1 MLEGFLLEK
10 GKERNKIN
18 LFIGTISQFPVRIVL
33 NFYLAA
39 IQNYFIIL
47 REIIM
52 NKTLTVRQFAGVKRI
67 AQNVNPLVVKKNKIA
82 AKIDELNAE
91 YNALTEEIEG
101 HEMGVK
107 ALTGGLTSEDLV
119 VKKVE
124 DTGKVD
130 KDGKPVKVTK
140 YEPKAGVVVFNE
152 EANVYE
158 IHVEEPA
165 IDNVAPETVDDA
177 EKAPEVEV
185 KAEGDSPFPN
195 NLPY

>member
-1 MLEGFLLEK
+1 
-10 GKERNKIN
+10 
-18 LFIGTISQFPVRIVL
+18 
-33 NFYLAA
+33 
-39 IQNYFIIL
+39 
-47 REIIM
+47 M

-107 ALTGGLTSEDLV
+107 ALTGGLISEDLV

-130 KDGKPVKVTK
+130 KDGKPIKVTK
-140 YEPKAGVVVFNE
+140 YEPKAGTVVFNE

-158 IHVEEPA
+158 IHIKEPIFEDATTETVTKIAEEPSFDL
-165 IDNVAPETVDDA
+165 IDEDNVSDNED
-177 EKAPEVEV
+177 KA
-185 KAEGDSPFPN
+185 
-195 NLPY
+195 

>member
-1 MLEGFLLEK
+1 
-10 GKERNKIN
+10 
-18 LFIGTISQFPVRIVL
+18 
-33 NFYLAA
+33 
-39 IQNYFIIL
+39 
-47 REIIM
+47 M

-130 KDGKPVKVTK
+130 KDGKPIKVTK

-152 EANVYE
+152 EANVYD
-158 IHVEEPA
+158 IHIEEPA
-165 IDNVAPETVDDA
+165 IDNVAPETVNDT

>member
-1 MLEGFLLEK
+1 MS
-10 GKERNKIN
+10 KI
-18 LFIGTISQFPVRIVL
+18 LS
-33 NFYLAA
+33 
-39 IQNYFIIL
+39 
-47 REIIM
+47 
-52 NKTLTVRQFAGVKRI
+52 VRQFATVKRV

-91 YNALTEEIEG
+91 FNALTEEIEG

-107 ALTGGLTSEDLV
+107 SLTGGLTSEDLV

-124 DTGKVD
+124 GTGKVD
-130 KDGKPVKVTK
+130 KNGCPVKVTK
-140 YEPKAGVVVFNE
+140 YEPKEGVVVFNE

-158 IHVEEPA
+158 IHTEEPE
-165 IDNVAPETVDDA
+165 IEDVVPEAVDDT

-185 KAEGDSPFPN
+185 KGSEDTIFPD

>member
-1 MLEGFLLEK
+1 M
-10 GKERNKIN
+10 
-18 LFIGTISQFPVRIVL
+18 
-33 NFYLAA
+33 
-39 IQNYFIIL
+39 
-47 REIIM
+47 
-52 NKTLTVRQFAGVKRI
+52 KTLTVRQFAGVKRI

-130 KDGKPVKVTK
+130 KEGRPIKVTK
-140 YEPKAGVVVFNE
+140 YEPKPGVVVFNE

-158 IHVEEPA
+158 IHVEEPEVE
-165 IDNVAPETVDDA
+165 DVVPETVDDT
-177 EKAPEVEV
+177 EKAPETEV
-185 KAEGDSPFPN
+185 KAGEEAPFDPTNPFNNGVETGDKLPFEE
-195 NLPY
+195 

>member
-1 MLEGFLLEK
+1 M
-10 GKERNKIN
+10 
-18 LFIGTISQFPVRIVL
+18 
-33 NFYLAA
+33 
-39 IQNYFIIL
+39 
-47 REIIM
+47 
-52 NKTLTVRQFAGVKRI
+52 KTLTVRQFAGVKRV
-67 AQNVNPLVVKKNKIA
+67 AQNVNPLVVKKNKVA

-140 YEPKAGVVVFNE
+140 YESKAGTVSFNE

-158 IHVEEPA
+158 IHVDEPTVE
-165 IDNVAPETVDDA
+165 DVAPESVDDT
-177 EKAPEVEV
+177 EKTPETEV
-185 KAEGDSPFPN
+185 KAGEESPFDPTN
-195 NLPY
+195 PFNDGTEAGDKLPFED

>member
-1 MLEGFLLEK
+1 M
-10 GKERNKIN
+10 
-18 LFIGTISQFPVRIVL
+18 
-33 NFYLAA
+33 
-39 IQNYFIIL
+39 
-47 REIIM
+47 
-52 NKTLTVRQFAGVKRI
+52 KTLTVRQFAGVKRI

-130 KDGKPVKVTK
+130 KEGRPIKVTK
-140 YEPKAGVVVFNE
+140 YEPKSGVVIFNE

-158 IHVEEPA
+158 IHTEEPT
-165 IDNVAPETVDDA
+165 IDNVAPETVDDT
-177 EKAPEVEV
+177 EKAPEVES
-185 KAEGDSPFPN
+185 ATFDPTNMGN
-195 NLPY
+195 NSESENKEWA

>member
-1 MLEGFLLEK
+1 M
-10 GKERNKIN
+10 
-18 LFIGTISQFPVRIVL
+18 
-33 NFYLAA
+33 
-39 IQNYFIIL
+39 
-47 REIIM
+47 
-52 NKTLTVRQFAGVKRI
+52 KTLTVRQFAGVKRI

-107 ALTGGLTSEDLV
+107 SLTDGLTSEDLV

-124 DTGKVD
+124 DTGKVG

-152 EANVYE
+152 EASVYE
-158 IHVEEPA
+158 IHIEMLLLK
-165 IDNVAPETVDDA
+165 TVDDT
-177 EKAPEVEV
+177 EKAPETEV
-185 KAEGDSPFPN
+185 KAGEESPFDPTNPFN
-195 NLPY
+195 NDAEAGDKLPFED

>member
-1 MLEGFLLEK
+1 
-10 GKERNKIN
+10 
-18 LFIGTISQFPVRIVL
+18 
-33 NFYLAA
+33 
-39 IQNYFIIL
+39 
-47 REIIM
+47 M
-52 NKTLTVRQFAGVKRI
+52 NKTLSVRQFATIKRV

-82 AKIDELNAE
+82 TKINELNAE

-101 HEMGVK
+101 HEMGIK
-107 ALTGGLTSEDLV
+107 ALTGGFISEDLV

-130 KDGKPVKVTK
+130 KEGKPIKVTK
-140 YEPKAGVVVFNE
+140 YEPKEGVVVFNE

-158 IHVEEPA
+158 IHVDEPKVEE
-165 IDNVAPETVDDA
+165 VTPEEVDDT

-185 KAEGDSPFPN
+185 KAEGDSPFPD

>member
-1 MLEGFLLEK
+1 M
-10 GKERNKIN
+10 
-18 LFIGTISQFPVRIVL
+18 
-33 NFYLAA
+33 
-39 IQNYFIIL
+39 
-47 REIIM
+47 
-52 NKTLTVRQFAGVKRI
+52 
-67 AQNVNPLVVKKNKIA
+67 VVKKNKIA

-124 DTGKVD
+124 DTGKVG

-140 YEPKAGVVVFNE
+140 YEPKAGIVVFNE

-158 IHVEEPA
+158 IHIEEPT
-165 IDNVAPETVDDA
+165 IDDVTSETVDDT
-177 EKAPEVEV
+177 EKAPDTEI
-185 KAEGDSPFPN
+185 KAGEESPFDPIN
-195 NLPY
+195 FNGYRAGE

>member
-1 MLEGFLLEK
+1 M
-10 GKERNKIN
+10 
-18 LFIGTISQFPVRIVL
+18 
-33 NFYLAA
+33 
-39 IQNYFIIL
+39 
-47 REIIM
+47 
-52 NKTLTVRQFAGVKRI
+52 KTLTTRQFATVKRV

-91 YNALTEEIEG
+91 YNALTEEIDG
-101 HEMGVK
+101 HEMGIK

-130 KDGKPVKVTK
+130 KDGNPIKVTK

-158 IHVEEPA
+158 IHIEEPA
-165 IDNVAPETVDDA
+165 IDNVAVETVDDT
-177 EKAPEVEV
+177 EKAPETEV
-185 KAEGDSPFPN
+185 KAGEEAPFASTN
-195 NLPY
+195 FQSYSK

>member
-1 MLEGFLLEK
+1 M
-10 GKERNKIN
+10 KI
-18 LFIGTISQFPVRIVL
+18 
-33 NFYLAA
+33 
-39 IQNYFIIL
+39 
-47 REIIM
+47 
-52 NKTLTVRQFAGVKRI
+52 LTVRQFAGVKRI

-140 YEPKAGVVVFNE
+140 YEPKTGVVVFNE
-152 EANVYE
+152 ETNVYE
-158 IHVEEPA
+158 IHVEEPEVE
-165 IDNVAPETVDDA
+165 NVNPEVVDDT
-177 EKAPEVEV
+177 EKAPERVLPAGTV
-185 KAEGDSPFPN
+185 SAEEIGEAYLENKLNN
-195 NLPY
+195 NL

>member
-1 MLEGFLLEK
+1 M
-10 GKERNKIN
+10 
-18 LFIGTISQFPVRIVL
+18 
-33 NFYLAA
+33 
-39 IQNYFIIL
+39 
-47 REIIM
+47 
-52 NKTLTVRQFAGVKRI
+52 KTLTTRQFATVKRV

-91 YNALTEEIEG
+91 YNALTEEIDG
-101 HEMGVK
+101 HEMGIK

-130 KDGKPVKVTK
+130 KDSNPIKVTK

-158 IHVEEPA
+158 IHIEEPA
-165 IDNVAPETVDDA
+165 IDNVTPETVDDT
-177 EKAPEVEV
+177 EKAPETEV
-185 KAEGDSPFPN
+185 KAGEEAPFDPTNLFN
-195 NLPY
+195 NDTETNNKMPFEE

>member
-1 MLEGFLLEK
+1 M
-10 GKERNKIN
+10 
-18 LFIGTISQFPVRIVL
+18 
-33 NFYLAA
+33 
-39 IQNYFIIL
+39 
-47 REIIM
+47 
-52 NKTLTVRQFAGVKRI
+52 KTLSVRQFATVKRV

-82 AKIDELNAE
+82 TKINELNAE
-91 YNALTEEIEG
+91 YNALAEEIEG
-101 HEMGVK
+101 HEMGIK

-130 KDGKPVKVTK
+130 KDGKPIKVTK
-140 YEPKAGVVVFNE
+140 YEPKEEVVTFNE

-158 IHVEEPA
+158 IHIEEPELEPVNL
-165 IDNVAPETVDDA
+165 DLQVVDDT

-185 KAEGDSPFPN
+185 NNSEETIFPD